1 MNHTS
6 PSGLPTNVLEQLQ
19 KNLQELVSRE
29 LHAFCHLCP
38 ADSLA
43 ASELV
48 TLNKDAL
55 LQLSQAC
62 KEAINQ
68 WCCCSRDYEVQRDAP
83 SLTTRSSTLIA
94 KVCTA
99 LVGCSPILML
109 EHND

>member
-19 KNLQELVSRE
+19 KNLQEPVSRE

-43 ASELV
+43 ASELL

-68 WCCCSRDYEVQRDAP
+68 WCCCSRDYEVQR
-83 SLTTRSSTLIA
+83 
-94 KVCTA
+94 
-99 LVGCSPILML
+99 CSKPYNSKFNPYCKSMYCPRWLFA
-109 EHND
+109 HSNARTQ